1 MGFFYN
7 VGYNVKIEQDQISD
21 GGIFLASGMPLHQ
34 LERRDIRKKYHL
46 KNTLFDPQ
54 LYLIGLDPY
63 QSPNLCS
70 NLVSYPWFGST
81 NTPTFDSTQMHI
93 NSWNSNVRKN
103 IAKHWN
109 GSLPTLENEMLELI
123 EKCIDLQI
131 RLGCSLIILPS
142 PLTIDYSSDYETELK
157 WLDLGIGAYK
167 KAGTN
172 LPLFATV
179 SLSDS
184 CLRMIEPKN
193 NALIEVILDSVS
205 AREIDGVY
213 IVIELSQ
220 EKNETRYLGNKKTI
234 LSAMELVFSL
244 SKICKLD
251 VISNFF
257 GPYGLILEA
266 LGSQVWCSDWYKSLV
281 RLRLADK
288 MGGGRTYPLYW
299 SPKIGSD
306 IHMKDDFDLIVK
318 SGYLDLVFSKTPASS
333 GLYEAAI
340 KGYSSNDVL
349 GWRYAINNRMES
361 LNHYRYCLLESERTI
376 QQFSETEKLDFIS
389 DWLDSAKQNVD
400 LITKILPRESSIRYE
415 HVQAWQNAFSEFRID
430 HNI

>member
-7 VGYNVKIEQDQISD
+7 LGYNVKIELDQISD

-34 LERRDIRKKYHL
+34 LERRDIVNKYHL

-63 QSPNLCS
+63 QTPKMCS
-70 NLVSYPWFGST
+70 NLVSYPWFGSV
-81 NTPTFDSTQMHI
+81 NTPTYDSAQMNI
-93 NSWNSNVRKN
+93 QSWNTRVRNN
-103 IAKHWN
+103 IANHWR
-109 GSLPTLENEMLELI
+109 GSLSESEKEILDSI

-131 RLGCSLIILPS
+131 QLGCAVIILPS
-142 PLTIDYSSDYETELK
+142 PLTIDYSSNYETELK
-157 WLDLGIGAYK
+157 WLDLGIDAYK
-167 KAGTN
+167 RASIN
-172 LPLFATV
+172 LPLYATV

-193 NALIEVILDSVS
+193 NSLIELILDSVS

-220 EKNETRYLGNKKTI
+220 EKNETRYIGNKKTI
-234 LSAMELVFSL
+234 LSAMELVYSF
-244 SKICKLD
+244 SKICELG
-251 VISNFF
+251 VVTNFF
-257 GPYGLILEA
+257 GPYGLVLEA

-288 MGGGRTYPLYW
+288 MGEGRTYPLYW
-299 SPKIGSD
+299 SPKIGAD
-306 IHMKDDFDLIVK
+306 IHMNGDFDRIVN
-318 SGYLDLVFSKTPASS
+318 SGNLDLVFSKNPASI
-333 GLYEAAI
+333 GLYNAAI
-340 KGYSSNDVL
+340 KGYSSSAVP

-361 LNHYRYCLLESERTI
+361 INHYRYCLLESEKKI
-376 QQFSETEKLDFIS
+376 QNIAEAEKLNYIS
-389 DWLDSAKQNVD
+389 EWLYLAKTTVD
-400 LITKILPRESSIRYE
+400 LIIKILPKESFIRYE
-415 HVQAWQNAFSEFRID
+415 HVQAWQNAFSEFRSD